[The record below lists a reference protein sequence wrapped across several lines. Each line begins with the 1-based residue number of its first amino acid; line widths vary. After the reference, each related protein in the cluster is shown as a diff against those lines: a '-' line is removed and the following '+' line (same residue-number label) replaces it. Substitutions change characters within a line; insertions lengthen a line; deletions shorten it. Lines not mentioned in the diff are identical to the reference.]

1 VYTFGC
7 NDESALGRDT
17 SKEGSETL
25 PVKLNLPYKVILR
38 EESSVVFVYQG
49 HLSTLI
55 FRTRSLKQ

>member
-25 PVKLNLPYKVILR
+25 PVKLTKEVMKDSGP
-38 EESSVVFVYQG
+38 
-49 HLSTLI
+49 
-55 FRTRSLKQ
+55 